1 MNKLYFLVF
10 CIAFVSCKTEII
22 DINAEMIWK
31 KDKIKSIEYFN
42 YKGERVIT
50 NYNYELLL
58 PDSVVVVKEQ
68 RFQDDQNLID
78 EKIVYTR
85 DPSRKLVSAKRSY
98 AKKDSMISMERK
110 YTYNSSGQLLYY
122 TDSLPNRTYGHGY
135 QYHPDGKLKLKYAY
149 NRINNKLKT
158 FGIYEYKWLNGNIST
173 MIDRNSTYEET
184 DYQYEKNTNILYELQ
199 SKYIGE
205 IGNEVEFITPLQI
218 GAFQEVFKGTR
229 SKYTYEYD
237 GNGRLTTI
245 IYNEIVNG
253 NLIPFSKR
261 LITYHY

>member
-1 MNKLYFLVF
+1 
-10 CIAFVSCKTEII
+10 
-22 DINAEMIWK
+22 
-31 KDKIKSIEYFN
+31 
-42 YKGERVIT
+42 
-50 NYNYELLL
+50 
-58 PDSVVVVKEQ
+58 
-68 RFQDDQNLID
+68 
-78 EKIVYTR
+78 
-85 DPSRKLVSAKRSY
+85 
-98 AKKDSMISMERK
+98 MERK

-158 FGIYEYKWLNGNIST
+158 FDIYEYKWLNGNIST